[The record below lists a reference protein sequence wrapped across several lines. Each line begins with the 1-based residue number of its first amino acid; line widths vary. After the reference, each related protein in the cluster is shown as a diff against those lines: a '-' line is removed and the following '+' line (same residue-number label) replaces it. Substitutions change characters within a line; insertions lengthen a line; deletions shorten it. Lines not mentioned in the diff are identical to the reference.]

1 MIGPRFQDLDIWL
14 SGPGFQDLNARF
26 QDLDFKTWVSGPQR
40 EVSGP
45 GSQDQGF
52 RISKAL
58 HPTVVLFFSRHF
70 SLRPVVTDGQTH
82 GLSDLWTRHLRSH
95 TQSLSLSLS
104 QSNLSLV
111 RSLPGS
117 SGISRALAAW
127 FSNPIVQA
135 ESRFLNPTVR
145 ADSAGRLKRRTI
157 VSRTDRLCEFI
168 YKIGFTNFLSTQCA
182 NWV

>member
-14 SGPGFQDLNARF
+14 LGPGFQDLNARF

-82 GLSDLWTRHLRSH
+82 GLSDLWTRHLWSH
-95 TQSLSLSLS
+95 TQSLSLSLTVK
-104 QSNLSLV
+104 SL
-111 RSLPGS
+111 
-117 SGISRALAAW
+117 SRALVAW
-127 FSNPIVQA
+127 FFRDLSCARCLVFESDCPGRIPFS
-135 ESRFLNPTVR
+135 ESDCPSRF
-145 ADSAGRLKRRTI
+145 RRRIKTQNHR
-157 VSRTDRLCEFI
+157 VTHGQTMWI
-168 YKIGFTNFLSTQCA
+168 YI
-182 NWV
+182 